1 MTEKNIVVSGLT
13 VSYEGLFNVLEL
25 YKIFDDWQK
34 KNNYDKTERESI
46 EYVKP
51 EGKYIELRMEPA
63 RKESDYVRFELRVHI
78 VMENIKETVVDIDG
92 EKKKMNEGKVTIA
105 FDAWLET
112 DYEEAWSTRPN
123 LYFLRLLIDKYIYK
137 IYSDKFSGQLR
148 GEVNELA
155 THVKSFLNL
164 YKY

>member
-13 VSYEGLFNVLEL
+13 VGYEGLFNVLEL
-25 YKIFDDWQK
+25 YKILDDWQK
-34 KNNYDKTERESI
+34 KNNYDKTERESM

-51 EGKYIELRMEPA
+51 EGKYIELRIEPA
-63 RKESDYVRFELRVHI
+63 RKESDYVRFVISVHI
-78 VMENIKETVVDIDG
+78 VMENLKEAVVDTDG
-92 EKKKMNEGKVTIA
+92 EKKKMHEGKVTMV

-155 THVKSFLNL
+155 TQVKSFLNL